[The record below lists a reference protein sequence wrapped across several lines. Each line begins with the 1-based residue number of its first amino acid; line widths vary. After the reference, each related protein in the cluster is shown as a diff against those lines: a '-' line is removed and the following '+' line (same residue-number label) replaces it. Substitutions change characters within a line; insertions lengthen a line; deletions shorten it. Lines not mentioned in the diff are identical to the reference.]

1 VLKAFFRIR
10 YMVAI
15 AVLAG
20 LLGALLMLLIGG
32 WNIIEAFLI
41 FLGVHASEASGN
53 ANLEAVVKVIEAV
66 DRFLLAFVLL
76 YFAYSS
82 YFLFVHDEIGS
93 KILGDIP
100 MPEWLV
106 VEDLG
111 QMKKVLLEVILV
123 LIAVYLL
130 QVIFLE
136 GIQLTWETLILP
148 ASILVIA
155 VSLRLVHFD

>member
-1 VLKAFFRIR
+1 
-10 YMVAI
+10 MVAI
-15 AVLAG
+15 AVVAG

-32 WNIIEAFLI
+32 WHIIEAFAI
-41 FLGVHASEASGN
+41 FLGFHAAEAHGSGT
-53 ANLEAVVKVIEAV
+53 LGAVVKVIEAV

-82 YFLFVHDEIGS
+82 YFLFVHDDIGQR
-93 KILGDIP
+93 ILGDIP

-123 LIAVYLL
+123 LVAVYLL
-130 QVIFLE
+130 QVIFVE
-136 GIQLTWETLILP
+136 GTHLTWETLILP
-148 ASILVIA
+148 ASILVFA
-155 VSLRLVHFD
+155 VSLRLVRFD